1 LDVPEIPLPCYQS
14 AKIEE
19 SEAMTDHF
27 FTLATAAAATV
38 QAGVAIVFFGTL
50 TMIVLSSFSIIP
62 APY

>member
-1 LDVPEIPLPCYQS
+1 
-14 AKIEE
+14 
-19 SEAMTDHF
+19 MTDHF